1 MSNKRHPDGRAGL
14 PSAAVVLNKCMTF
27 LFFFPLVYGD
37 LLYFFFFMSPCD
49 ESMADTTGWLR
60 S

>member
-27 LFFFPLVYGD
+27 FLFFSLVYGD
-37 LLYFFFFMSPCD
+37 LLYFFFFY
-49 ESMADTTGWLR
+49 ESV
-60 S
+60 